1 MPAFRDLARN
11 RRRRFAGIALALA
24 LVAAITAGFTTRAES
39 RTVDLQL
46 VLAVDAS
53 GSVDATRFELQ
64 RRGYADAFAN
74 PRVLKAIRS
83 GPLQAIAVT
92 MVQWTGPSL
101 QVQVVSWSIIEDE
114 ASAAAFA
121 RSIGAAPRRLFRGGT
136 SISGALDYASQLFAG
151 SGFVSDRRIIDISGD
166 GANNSGRPADAARD
180 DAVRAGIVINGLPIL
195 ALEPELDIFYRDN
208 VIGGP
213 GSFVRPVDSFDHFGE
228 AILDKLI
235 TEIAGPGKPGL
246 ILQARREAPEAGE
259 GD

>member
-1 MPAFRDLARN
+1 MTTHRNLGRVAR
-11 RRRRFAGIALALA
+11 IAVAAML
-24 LVAAITAGFTTRAES
+24 LVAAMVGPTAQAAGRP
-39 RTVDLQL
+39 VDLQL

-74 PRVLKAIRS
+74 PRVLRAIRS

-101 QVQVVSWSIIEDE
+101 HLQIIGWSVIEDG
-114 ASAAAFA
+114 ASAMAFA
-121 RSIGAAPRRLFRGGT
+121 ETIGAAPRKLFGGGT
-136 SISGALDYASQLFAG
+136 SISGAIDYSAHLFPG
-151 SGFVSDRRIIDISGD
+151 SGFVSDRRVIDVSGD
-166 GANNSGRPADAARD
+166 GANNSGRPAGAARD

-195 ALEPELDIFYRDN
+195 ALEPELDVFYRDN

-213 GSFVRPVDSFDHFGE
+213 GSFVRAVDSFDHFGE

-235 TEIAGPGKPGL
+235 TEIAGPAGSSP
-246 ILQARREAPEAGE
+246 IRQASREAPPSASR
-259 GD
+259 D